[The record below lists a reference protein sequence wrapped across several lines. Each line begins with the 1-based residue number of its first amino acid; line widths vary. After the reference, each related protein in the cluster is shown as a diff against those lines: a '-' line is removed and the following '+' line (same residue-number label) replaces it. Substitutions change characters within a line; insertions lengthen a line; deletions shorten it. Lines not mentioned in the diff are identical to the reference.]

1 MKGILTKWINHT
13 NIGDRL
19 HDEEEW
25 SREVET
31 LYVLLSN
38 YHGTDKLV
46 LKASKLEALKLMR
59 SDELVERVAGLR
71 KIVFDD
77 PTVQK
82 IPKMQEVPQLLDEI
96 EEQIAELIARRSVEE
111 RLERVVAEKMQE
123 RHEDYVKEIKIQVLK
138 ETTGPEN
145 AQTLKKL
152 AVLEKMNTISLKRS
166 AFDVLRPQT
175 VEEIKG
181 QESAMQALLA
191 RLATP

>member
-1 MKGILTKWINHT
+1 TNHEPRTTNHERGPLMKGILTKWLNNT
-13 NIGDRL
+13 NLGDRL

-71 KIVFDD
+71 KIVSDD

-82 IPKMQEVPQLLDEI
+82 IPKMQDVPQLLDEI

-111 RLERVVAEKMQE
+111 RLEVWREMLYLMPPPSFV
-123 RHEDYVKEIKIQVLK
+123 
-138 ETTGPEN
+138 N
-145 AQTLKKL
+145 
-152 AVLEKMNTISLKRS
+152 
-166 AFDVLRPQT
+166 
-175 VEEIKG
+175 
-181 QESAMQALLA
+181 
-191 RLATP
+191 

>member
-1 MKGILTKWINHT
+1 MKGILTKWLNSKLG
-13 NIGDRL
+13 NRL

-71 KIVFDD
+71 KIVSDD

-111 RLERVVAEKMQE
+111 RLERVVAEKMQV
-123 RHEDYVKEIKIQVLK
+123 RHEDYVKEIKIQVLQ
-138 ETTGPEN
+138 ETSGPEN
-145 AQTLKKL
+145 AQTLK
-152 AVLEKMNTISLKRS
+152 RS
-166 AFDVLRPQT
+166 NAQKACR
-175 VEEIKG
+175 
-181 QESAMQALLA
+181 S
-191 RLATP
+191 